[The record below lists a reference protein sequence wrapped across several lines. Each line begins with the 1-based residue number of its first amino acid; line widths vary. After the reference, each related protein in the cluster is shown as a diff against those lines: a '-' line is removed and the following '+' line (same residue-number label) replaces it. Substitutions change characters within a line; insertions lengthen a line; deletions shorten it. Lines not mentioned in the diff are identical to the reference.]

1 MRLSFADVL
10 VFVGLVMA
18 GLGIWLYDPRLSLLV
33 IGVVLFGLGIVGS
46 R

>member
-1 MRLSFADVL
+1 MCLYLSASQ
-10 VFVGLVMA
+10 
-18 GLGIWLYDPRLSLLV
+18 WLDSVYGYMTALSLLV